1 MAEIYREIMRYCDQ
15 METQHWLYV
24 LVGVVLVGLF
34 CLRGFGSR
42 SNY

>member
-1 MAEIYREIMRYCDQ
+1 MGRIYHEIM
-15 METQHWLYV
+15 QHFDRMDSQHYLYV